1 MEITT
6 LKLFLAVAKR
16 RSFAAVARD
25 YNQDPSTISRA
36 VANLETELG
45 IRLFQRTTRNMTLTE
60 AGEIY
65 FNRMETLLEYLDNAN
80 EEAQATSTRPRGIL
94 RMTSSVAF
102 GQVCITP
109 LLPRLREEFPHLKF
123 ELHLADER
131 VDLVANRIDLAIRL
145 GHRIDGDVIAAKLI
159 NTRYRVCASPDYLEQ
174 HGSIDHPAVLS
185 RHRCL
190 LFRIPSFNSTWI
202 ACDASG
208 EEVII
213 PVDGDIVI
221 SSVQALHQCALNGL
235 GPVLLADWMV
245 DDDIR
250 SGRLIDVLP
259 GYTMSGAHSQ
269 TAAWL
274 VYPSR
279 RYLPYKVRVMVDFL
293 KTAFA
298 ERSLA
303 PPEE

>member
-1 MEITT
+1 MEIAS
-6 LKLFLAVAKR
+6 LKLFLAVAQR
-16 RSFAAVARD
+16 GSFAAVARD
-25 YNQDPSTISRA
+25 YDQDPSTISRTIA
-36 VANLETELG
+36 GLESELG

-80 EEAQATSTRPRGIL
+80 EEAQATNIRPSGIM
-94 RMTSSVAF
+94 RMTSSVAY
-102 GQVCITP
+102 GQICLTP
-109 LLPRLREEFPHLKF
+109 LLPRLREEFPDLKL
-123 ELHLADER
+123 ELQLTDER

-145 GHRIDGDVIAAKLI
+145 GHRIDGDVIATKLI
-159 NTRYRVCASPDYLEQ
+159 NTRYRVCASPGYLEQ
-174 HGSIDHPAVLS
+174 HGPIEHPTALS

-202 ACDASG
+202 ARNASG
-208 EEVII
+208 QEII
-213 PVDGDIVI
+213 VPVDGDIVI
-221 SSVQALHQCALNGL
+221 SSVQALHQCALNDM

-250 SGRLIDVLP
+250 NGRLIDVLP
-259 GYTMSGAHSQ
+259 GYTMSGAHSH

-279 RYLPYKVRVMVDFL
+279 RHLPYKVRVIIDFL
-293 KTAFA
+293 KSEFSD
-298 ERSLA
+298 RLLA
-303 PPEE
+303 LPKE